1 MMAAKG
7 LAKLAEEMGELQQV
21 VGKKLAYYATD
32 EHPDGGP
39 PLSERLHDEIADVM
53 AACMFVAQTHGLN
66 VDSIAERSMRKLKLF
81 EEWHK
86 DENNNDQG
94 VDARGERE

>member
-21 VGKKLAYYATD
+21 VGKKLAYFTTD

-39 PLSERLHDEIADVM
+39 PLSERLHDEIADVI
-53 AACMFVAQTHGLN
+53 AACMFVAQTLGLD
-66 VDSIAERSMRKLKLF
+66 VDSIAERSSKKLKLF
-81 EEWHK
+81 EKWHE
-86 DENNNDQG
+86 DDSNNDHG
-94 VDARGERE
+94 VDARGEWE

>member
-21 VGKKLAYYATD
+21 VGKKLAYFTTD

-39 PLSERLHDEIADVM
+39 PLSARLQDEIADVI
-53 AACMFVAQTHGLN
+53 AACAFVVQTLGLDA
-66 VDSIAERSMRKLKLF
+66 DSIAERSKMKLKLY
-81 EEWHK
+81 EKWHA
-86 DENNNDQG
+86 DDNNNDHG
-94 VDARGERE
+94 VDAPPCL